1 LAFDFLISRI
11 DFFMALLISATHDRR
26 NTAPGANEICHD
38 DHSHSQPPSHHRV
51 RPGRGALG
59 C

>member
-11 DFFMALLISATHDRR
+11 DFFMALLISATHVRR

-38 DHSHSQPPSHHRV
+38 DHSHS
-51 RPGRGALG
+51 
-59 C
+59 